1 MAARL
6 DWVRW
11 LWPMAVAS
19 TAAMTGL
26 IAGLN
31 PRFAIFAALA
41 FAFVIIVFA
50 DLTLGVILFTFLAY
64 FETIPGLSGSTL
76 SLTKAAGALLTIAW
90 FATLVTQHDAKKDFL
105 RQHPY
110 MAGIIIMFIGW
121 AALSF
126 VWSEKP
132 VQAWEA
138 TGRLALN
145 AMLFLI
151 VYTAIRTP
159 KDATRVIA
167 AFVIGATAAAAL
179 GVMAG
184 AQPTPYGQAARV
196 SGEFENANTLAST
209 LVASLSL
216 SLGLAFALKEHTI
229 RRNLALGAAAFAM
242 LGILLTVSRSGLVAL
257 GVAAIAAIIFSG
269 RWRAKVALV
278 SAGVAVSA
286 VIYFLVFAPPVARD
300 RVSHLEG
307 GTGRSDIWKVAWR
320 MSERNPAKGVGAGN
334 FRTSSIHYVVVAPGI
349 LRRSDFLVN
358 TQKVAHNVFLET
370 LAELGI
376 VGLTLLL
383 ILIVMLVRT
392 LIAAVWQFVRN
403 GDVQMEIISRAA
415 LIALF
420 GLLASL
426 FFSSDQYNKQLWL
439 LLSLGPTLLAIG
451 RAQAADA
458 EAEES

>member
-1 MAARL
+1 
-6 DWVRW
+6 
-11 LWPMAVAS
+11 
-19 TAAMTGL
+19 
-26 IAGLN
+26 
-31 PRFAIFAALA
+31 
-41 FAFVIIVFA
+41 
-50 DLTLGVILFTFLAY
+50 
-64 FETIPGLSGSTL
+64 
-76 SLTKAAGALLTIAW
+76 
-90 FATLVTQHDAKKDFL
+90 
-105 RQHPY
+105 
-110 MAGIIIMFIGW
+110 
-121 AALSF
+121 
-126 VWSEKP
+126 
-132 VQAWEA
+132 
-138 TGRLALN
+138 
-145 AMLFLI
+145 
-151 VYTAIRTP
+151 
-159 KDATRVIA
+159 VIA

-184 AQPTPYGQAARV
+184 AEPTPYGQAARI

-229 RRNLALGAAAFAM
+229 RRNFALGAAAFAM

-278 SAGVAVSA
+278 SVGVAVSA
-286 VIYFLVFAPPVARD
+286 VIYFLAFAPPEARD

-320 MSERNPAKGVGAGN
+320 MSEENPTKGVGAGN
-334 FRTSSIHYVVVAPGI
+334 FRTSSIHYVVAPGI

-376 VGLTLLL
+376 VGLSLLLLL
-383 ILIVMLVRT
+383 IAMLVRT
-392 LIAAVWQFVRN
+392 QIAAIWQFARN
-403 GDVQMEIISRAA
+403 GDVQMEIIARAS
-415 LIALF
+415 LIGLF

-439 LLSLGPTLLAIG
+439 LLALGPTLLAIA
-451 RAQAADA
+451 RSQRSDDEADQN
-458 EAEES
+458 